1 MEYHDRNVCERANIG
16 LSGLEELLLLSC
28 RGCGH
33 MMAAVSGFSLSS
45 ASHGSTLR
53 DGRWQRGP
61 IPLFFAGNSSC
72 LVRYELVGI

>member
-1 MEYHDRNVCERANIG
+1 
-16 LSGLEELLLLSC
+16 
-28 RGCGH
+28 
-33 MMAAVSGFSLSS
+33 MAAVSGFSLSS